1 MGPYRTTTVS
11 GKVNAKVGNEKSK
24 KACRKG
30 RKVKI
35 KGLGQAKT
43 SKKGRFS
50 IRVAAPQ
57 PGTYKVKAKKKKAK
71 KADTIVVCKKKQKKV
86 AVP

>member
-1 MGPYRTTTVS
+1 VGPYRTTTVS

-71 KADTIVVCKKKQKKV
+71 VQGRRLVCKKAKKKV
-86 AVP
+86 TIP